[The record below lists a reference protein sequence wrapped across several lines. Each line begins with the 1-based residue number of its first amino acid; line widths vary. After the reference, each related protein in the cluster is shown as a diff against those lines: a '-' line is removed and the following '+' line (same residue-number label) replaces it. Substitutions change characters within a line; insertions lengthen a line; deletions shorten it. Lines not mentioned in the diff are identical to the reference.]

1 MYKRKN
7 IISSDKLLN
16 AFTSDTLI
24 IKLFLELL
32 KSETM
37 KIAQYIVSKLFLV
50 RRTFC
55 SFTWGWVIT
64 WFPLSC
70 LPFRTSPLIC
80 MHELKSR
87 VFALTDSGLYYWP
100 LQKGVGSWVRI
111 TTTVAL
117 GIVWRDRIQSINQS
131 FKQKCRSSTISVSMA
146 AQTATII
153 VVVQP
158 FCLES
163 LLVLSLQTIPSA
175 FALLFQPRFPLV
187 LVYGKLLKTFTAW
200 QANSMLNCYWVN
212 RWLHLKVR
220 VHLAPSIGARVDLGS
235 SAWKLCPGTSLN
247 LKLLKKRESSTLL
260 SNWAKVWPMQFRG
273 PMENGK

>member
-1 MYKRKN
+1 MRMSNYMVP
-7 IISSDKLLN
+7 S
-16 AFTSDTLI
+16 
-24 IKLFLELL
+24 
-32 KSETM
+32 
-37 KIAQYIVSKLFLV
+37 
-50 RRTFC
+50 
-55 SFTWGWVIT
+55 
-64 WFPLSC
+64 SC
-70 LPFRTSPLIC
+70 LPFGTSPLIC

-100 LQKGVGSWVRI
+100 SQKGAGSWVRI

-117 GIVWRDRIQSINQS
+117 GIIWRDRIQSINQS
-131 FKQKCRSSTISVSMA
+131 INHSNKNAAAVQFSVYLP

-153 VVVQP
+153 VVVQA

-163 LLVLSLQTIPSA
+163 LLVLSLQTIQSA
-175 FALLFQPRFPLV
+175 FALLFQPRFRFW
-187 LVYGKLLKTFTAW
+187 YNGKLSKQFTGW

-220 VHLAPSIGARVDLGS
+220 VHLAPSIGARVSLGS